1 MNYNELTF
9 LAKEKKI
16 TMSQLAN
23 DIGMTLTGFR
33 TSIETRKLPWEKMD
47 ILCKILDITPNE
59 LMDWPTASAGGNYAA
74 YIHGNNTQN
83 SNEAIGIIAKQL
95 DKKDKEI
102 DRLLLIIEKFKLK

>member
-33 TSIETRKLPWEKMD
+33 TSIEARKLPWEKMD

-59 LMDWPTASAGGNYAA
+59 LMDWSSVSAGVYAA
-74 YIHGNNTQN
+74 NIHGNNTQN
-83 SNEAIGIIAKQL
+83 STEAIAIIAAQL
-95 DKKDKEI
+95 DKKDREI
-102 DRLLLIIEKFKLK
+102 DRLLKIIERIKS

>member
-33 TSIETRKLPWEKMD
+33 TSIEARKLPWEKMD
-47 ILCKILDITPNE
+47 ILCKILQITPNE
-59 LMDWPTASAGGNYAA
+59 LMDWPAMPTGIYAA
-74 YIHGNNTQN
+74 NIKGNNTQN
-83 SNEAIGIIAKQL
+83 STEALDLIAKQL

-102 DRLLLIIEKFKLK
+102 DRLLRILENTPKK